1 MACASFRGS
10 CPFKRVNMSGD
21 TLRAPKV
28 PKVTLLRL
36 YGCIPTSLLSPF
48 VTLRRLLSACFY
60 CIGDRMT
67 EVTQKLTQLD
77 RKKYKRYR
85 ESLSPLSPEA
95 RKPAWL

>member
-21 TLRAPKV
+21 TLGARKV

-36 YGCIPTSLLSPF
+36 YGCILTSLLSPF
-48 VTLRRLLSACFY
+48 VTRCCLLSACFY

-67 EVTQKLTQLD
+67 EVTQKLTHLEC
-77 RKKYKRYR
+77 KK
-85 ESLSPLSPEA
+85 
-95 RKPAWL
+95 